1 VPTPKHRVFRAA
13 WWNSNVLLAIAF
25 VALLYSCTWEYSVRH
40 YLKGF
45 SDAIIPAGYSPEQK
59 IDAILDWMRSGPPRA
74 VASNIEV
81 LSTRDPETTLN
92 YQQLLAVCGTATNAF
107 LNVSRSAGLNVRR
120 LLLLTPDR
128 STKHVVAEVLL
139 GDRWIIVDPTYRVV
153 LRDAHGGFLTR
164 RELQNPTV
172 LAQAVSSVPKYP
184 KDYTYEHFAHVRLAR
199 LPLDG
204 LHLRSVLDSVVPG
217 WDEAVDWS
225 LLLER
230 ESFFYLVLTAGATIL
245 FLLLRAVLAWYAD
258 SRLRIPRFHLRE
270 HVVRAGAAFITTPE
284 IKE

>member
-1 VPTPKHRVFRAA
+1 MPMPKHGIFRAV
-13 WWNSNVLLAIAF
+13 WWSSNLLLAIAF
-25 VALLYSCTWEYSVRH
+25 AALVYSCVWEYSVRH

-45 SDAIIPAGYSPEQK
+45 SDAIVPAGYKPEEK

-74 VASNIEV
+74 VAASIDT

-128 STKHVVAEVLL
+128 STKHVVAEVLI
-139 GDRWIIVDPTYRVV
+139 GGRWIIVDPTYRLV
-153 LRDAHGGFLTR
+153 LRDARGGFLTR
-164 RELQNPTV
+164 RELQNPAV
-172 LAQAVSSVPKYP
+172 LAQAVSSVPNYP
-184 KDYTYEHFAHVRLAR
+184 QDYTYDHFAHVRLAR
-199 LPLDG
+199 LPLEG
-204 LHLRSVLDSVVPG
+204 LRLRQVLDWTAPG
-217 WDEAVDWS
+217 WDETVDWS

-230 ESFFYLVLTAGATIL
+230 ESFFYLTLTAAAAIL
-245 FLLLRAVLAWYAD
+245 FLLLRAILAWYAD

>member
-1 VPTPKHRVFRAA
+1 VPTPRHRVFRAA
-13 WWNSNVLLAIAF
+13 WWGSNLLLAVAF
-25 VALLYSCTWEYSVRH
+25 VALVYSCTWEYSVRH

-45 SDAIIPAGYSPEQK
+45 SDAIIPAGYTPEQK

-74 VASNIEV
+74 VATNLEV

-139 GDRWIIVDPTYRVV
+139 GNRWIIVDPTYRVV
-153 LRDAHGGFLTR
+153 LRDTHGGFLTR
-164 RELQNPTV
+164 RELQNPAV
-172 LAQAVSSVPKYP
+172 LAQAVSGVPNYP
-184 KDYTYEHFAHVRLAR
+184 REYTYDHFAHVRLAR

-204 LHLRSVLDSVVPG
+204 LHLRRVLDRINPG
-217 WDEAVDWS
+217 WDESVDWS
-225 LLLER
+225 LFLER
-230 ESFFYLVLTAGATIL
+230 ESFFYLVISAIAALF
-245 FLLLRAVLAWYAD
+245 FLLMRALLAWYAD

-270 HVVRAGAAFITTPE
+270 HTVRASSAFFSTPE